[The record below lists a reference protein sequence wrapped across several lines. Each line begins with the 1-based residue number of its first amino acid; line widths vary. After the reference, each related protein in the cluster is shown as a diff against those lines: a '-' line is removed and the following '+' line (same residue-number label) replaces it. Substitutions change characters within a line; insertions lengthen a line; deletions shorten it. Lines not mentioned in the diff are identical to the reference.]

1 MLRNSRLERP
11 LAVVTLLAALSL
23 AGCGGGGG
31 ASAEKKPLQNDAM
44 DQMRMADSLMNAGRV
59 RESLSTI
66 QAAIDHEPRNAALR
80 LQKGQLCFRA
90 GLYPEAEAAFEEAL
104 SIDPYMTDAHN
115 FLGSVYQELGRHD
128 DAEEQYRTALHD
140 LAYPNPEMIY
150 LNLGLLYG
158 DLGRDE
164 EAIENLRQAVG
175 LNPRYYKGHYHLAAA
190 LERVGKFDEAAREYD
205 VAEPGFR
212 QNGEYFY
219 RRGFAY
225 FRLGQKREA
234 RESLIRVLD
243 IAPGSE
249 SAAQADELLKMM
261 SEQ

>member
-1 MLRNSRLERP
+1 MLRNSRLERS
-11 LAVVTLLAALSL
+11 LATATLLAALTL
-23 AGCGGGGG
+23 VGCGGGA
-31 ASAEKKPLQNDAM
+31 ASVEKKPVENDAM
-44 DQMRMADSLMNAGRV
+44 NQMRMADSLMNAGRV
-59 RESLSTI
+59 GESLATI
-66 QAAIDHEPRNAALR
+66 QAAIDADPRSAPLR
-80 LQKGQLCFRA
+80 LQHGQLCFRA
-90 GLYPEAEAAFEEAL
+90 GLYPDAEAAFEAAL
-104 SIDPYMTDAHN
+104 AIDPHMTDAHN
-115 FLGSVYQELGRHD
+115 FLGTVYHELGRHD
-128 DAEEQYRTALHD
+128 DAEAQYRIALQD
-140 LAYPNPEMIY
+140 LAYPNPEMVY

-164 EAIENLRQAVG
+164 EAIESLRQAVG
-175 LNPRYYKGHYHLAAA
+175 LNPRYYKGHYYLAAA
-190 LERVGKFDEAAREYD
+190 LERVGNFDEAAREYD

-225 FRLGQKREA
+225 FRLGQKHEA

-243 IAPGSE
+243 VAPGSE